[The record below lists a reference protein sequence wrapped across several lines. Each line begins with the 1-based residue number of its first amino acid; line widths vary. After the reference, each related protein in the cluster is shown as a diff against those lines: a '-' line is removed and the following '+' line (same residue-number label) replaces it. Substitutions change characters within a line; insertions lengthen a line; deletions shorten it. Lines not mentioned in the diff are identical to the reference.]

1 MDWIENTKISLK
13 ELQQTAGT
21 KSVDELV
28 RLLNDHTKLEQRMVQ
43 LLLDIQSAN
52 QILRNIVVRK
62 KSFSVTG

>member
-28 RLLNDHTKLEQRMVQ
+28 RLLNDHTKLEQQ
-43 LLLDIQSAN
+43 TYNLPT
-52 QILRNIVVRK
+52 K
-62 KSFSVTG
+62 F